1 MKRLW
6 PHRLSIL
13 AAGCGLFLALGLLLE
28 RAAGSPGAA
37 RLAYVAA
44 CAIGGAPSLWLA
56 LKALGRFRV
65 HIDLLM
71 VLAAAGAA
79 SIGHWEEGAVLLF
92 LFSTSNALEF
102 YAVGRTSHAIERLV
116 KLRPS
121 QAWVLRDGGPVAVP
135 WEKLL
140 PGDRVIVKPGERVP
154 ADGRVVAGSS
164 AVDQSIVTGESAPV
178 RKSPGDAVFASTMNG
193 TGTLELEVTA
203 TGRDST
209 LGRIIELV
217 QEAQA
222 QKSVT
227 QRAIERVEPFYV
239 VGVLLATALA
249 YVLGRHAFDLTVT
262 QAFYRSMVLLV
273 GASPCALVISTPASI
288 LSAIA
293 NGALRGVL
301 FKGGAQLERLGQ
313 VRTVAFDKTGT
324 LTGARLEV
332 ELVHTFDGLPPRE
345 LVKLAAGVESGSEHH
360 LAKAV
365 LRAAQRWECP
375 VTPARDV
382 QWIDGLGVSGQVDGR
397 RVFVGSDRYLREKGI
412 ALSEQ
417 AEARIREAKRVGK
430 TVILVH
436 DRGVRGLMTVADR
449 VRPEARAVVEA
460 LRGLGVTRTVVLTGD
475 NVHVAREV
483 ARATGIEE
491 VQADLRPA
499 HKVTF
504 LHGLRDR
511 PGGVAMVG
519 DGVNDAPALAT
530 ATVGIAMGGAGTDVA
545 LETADVI
552 LMADN
557 LAALPYAVALCRR
570 ARRVIVENL
579 TFASAVIAAL
589 SLCGLA
595 GWLTLPVAVVGHEGS
610 TLLVVLNGLR
620 LLKGVRDPLAGAAA
634 GVAAGQDPIDPTP
647 S

>member
-6 PHRLSIL
+6 RHRLSIV
-13 AAGCGLFLALGLLLE
+13 AGVCGLFLATGLLLE
-28 RAAGSPGAA
+28 GLGRPPEAA
-37 RLAYVAA
+37 RLAYIAA
-44 CAIGGAPSLWLA
+44 SAVGGAPSLWLA
-56 LKALGRFRV
+56 LKALGRFHV

-102 YAVGRTSHAIERLV
+102 YAVGRTSRAIERLV
-116 KLRPS
+116 KLRPA
-121 QAWVLRDGGPVAVP
+121 QAWVLRDGTPVPVP
-135 WEKLL
+135 WDKVL
-140 PGDRVIVKPGERVP
+140 PGDRVIVKAGERMP
-154 ADGRVVAGSS
+154 ADGRVVAGTS
-164 AVDQSIVTGESAPV
+164 AVDQSVVTGESVPV
-178 RKSPGDAVFASTMNG
+178 RKTPGDAVFASTMNG
-193 TGTLELEVTA
+193 AGTLEVEVTA

-209 LGRIIELV
+209 LGRIIQLV

-227 QRAIERVEPFYV
+227 QRAIERVEPYYV
-239 VGVLLATALA
+239 VGVLGATALA
-249 YVLGRHAFDLTVT
+249 YVLGRHTLELSVT

-273 GASPCALVISTPASI
+273 GASPCALVISTPASM

-313 VRTVAFDKTGT
+313 IRTFAFDKTGT

-332 ELVHTFDGLPPRE
+332 ERVHTFDGMPPRD
-345 LVKLAAGVESGSEHH
+345 LVKLAAGVECGSEHH
-360 LAKAV
+360 LARAV
-365 LRAAQRWECP
+365 LRAAERWQCG
-375 VTPARDV
+375 VRPAQDV
-382 QWIDGLGVSGQVDGR
+382 QWTEGLGVSGEVDGR
-397 RVFVGSDRYLREKGI
+397 RVFVGSDRYLREKG
-412 ALSEQ
+412 LKLPGE
-417 AEARIREAKRVGK
+417 AEARIQQAKDLGK

-436 DRGVRGLMTVADR
+436 DGRLLGLLTVADR
-449 VRPEARAVVEA
+449 LRPEAPAVVRA
-460 LRGLGVTRTVVLTGD
+460 LRSLGVTRTVLLTGD
-475 NVHVAREV
+475 NTHVARDV
-483 ARATGIEE
+483 ARATDIEE
-491 VQADLRPA
+491 LQADLRPA
-499 HKVTF
+499 DKVAF
-504 LHGLRDR
+504 LHELRDR

-557 LAALPYAVALCRR
+557 LSALPYAVALCRR
-570 ARRVIVENL
+570 ARRIVIENL
-579 TFASAVIAAL
+579 TFASSVIVVL

-620 LLKGVRDPLAGAAA
+620 LLRGVPDPLAATASESPQPVSSPERSPA
-634 GVAAGQDPIDPTP
+634 
-647 S
+647 